1 MGRYVHDRPN
11 PDEANSHGGADM
23 ALGAIEVLSSTK
35 KLLFLDGRP
44 TDEVLWPLPPLLDR
58 LERHGF
64 EIQVLC
70 ISKKEDLASDPRALE
85 VPLFW
90 TGLLRAF
97 AARRIWAEP
106 RLERPD
112 VLHVLDDELVDV
124 ALGLSE
130 IGQIPYVQTVAD
142 FATIERGLRLS
153 RQWCRRVIATSTD
166 LAVELADGLRIPPEG
181 IALIP
186 HGLPA
191 QPEPMPK
198 PAAWTIPVIGAAGPR
213 EEISGLLLFA
223 QAARLIVD
231 AGYDVEFV
239 IACHSDLH
247 NMLRSRTN
255 ELGIAERMTLT
266 DYPIAGPDFWSV
278 LDIYCQPAVGAS
290 TGGMLMLALGRALP
304 CIATNVKGLRNLIES
319 GRDGLLVSPQDPTAL
334 QKAIAAVLDDANLAR
349 RLGQNACEQARARF
363 SLDVE
368 ADRLAELYRQVSPSL
383 NPR

>member
-1 MGRYVHDRPN
+1 
-11 PDEANSHGGADM
+11 M
-23 ALGAIEVLSSTK
+23 ALGALEVMSATK

-44 TDEVLWPLPPLLDR
+44 RDDVLWPLPPLLDR

-130 IGQIPYVQTVAD
+130 IGQVPYVQTVAD

-153 RQWCRRVIATSTD
+153 RQWCRRVIATSPD
-166 LAVELADGLRIPPEG
+166 LAVELAHGLRMPPEG

-186 HGLPA
+186 HGFPA
-191 QPEPMPK
+191 QPEPIPK

-213 EEISGLLLFA
+213 DEISGLLLFA

-239 IACHSDLH
+239 IACHPDLQ
-247 NMLRSRTN
+247 NVLR
-255 ELGIAERMTLT
+255 A
-266 DYPIAGPDFWSV
+266 PDE
-278 LDIYCQPAVGAS
+278 GARDR
-290 TGGMLMLALGRALP
+290 RA
-304 CIATNVKGLRNLIES
+304 NDS
-319 GRDGLLVSPQDPTAL
+319 
-334 QKAIAAVLDDANLAR
+334 
-349 RLGQNACEQARARF
+349 
-363 SLDVE
+363 
-368 ADRLAELYRQVSPSL
+368 DRLPDRRP
-383 NPR
+383 